1 MTPDEASGIVGQ
13 VVNYTYRITNTG
25 PMTLTDLVDSDN
37 KLGLLPLETTT
48 LEPGAT
54 INITQGYRVTRNDL
68 PGPLVNTVNVTAVP
82 VVGSSIAVS
91 DSAMVELLDDS
102 LLLIKSLG
110 IEGIQPACTDIKER
124 TVPVSTTVLYCYT
137 MQNRGEQTY
146 THHSLVDS
154 DLGTILENVPHTLPP
169 GALYSVLMTKTLTT
183 NVTNV
188 ATWTAT
194 LADSDVTSNQVAATA
209 RISGV
214 NADQDKDTIPDNVEG
229 AADADGDNQPN
240 FLDTDSDGDGMSDTE
255 EVGPDP
261 THPQDHNG
269 DGIPDYLSTLERTF
283 LPRLRR
289 N

>member
-1 MTPDEASGIVGQ
+1 MVGQ

-25 PMTLTDLVDSDN
+25 PMTLTDLVATDD
-37 KLGLLPLETTT
+37 KLGLIPLGTTT

-54 INITQGYRVTRNDL
+54 INVNQGGYRVTSNDL
-68 PGPLVNTVNVTAVP
+68 PGPLVNTVTVNAVP
-82 VVGSSIAVS
+82 LVGSSITVN
-91 DSAMVELLDDS
+91 DSAAVGLLDGS
-102 LLLIKSLG
+102 LLLFKTLG

-137 MQNRGEQTY
+137 VQNRGEQTY
-146 THHSLVDS
+146 AHHSLVDS

-169 GALYSVLMTKTLTT
+169 GAAYSVLMTKTLAT
-183 NVTNV
+183 NVTNT

-194 LADSDVTSNQVAATA
+194 MADSVVISSQVAATV
-209 RISGV
+209 RISG
-214 NADQDKDTIPDNVEG
+214 AKTDQDQDTIPDNVEG

-261 THPQDHNG
+261 THPQDHND